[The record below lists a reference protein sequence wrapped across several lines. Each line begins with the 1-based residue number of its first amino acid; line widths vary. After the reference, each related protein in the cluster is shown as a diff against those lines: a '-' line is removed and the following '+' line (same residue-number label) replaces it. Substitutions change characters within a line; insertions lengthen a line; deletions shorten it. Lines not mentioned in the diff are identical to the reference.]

1 MGEYLSTRDSSET
14 SVSRRELVYAAAA
27 VAAGTAL
34 LGATA
39 AGAKETDEG
48 YVVLKDLLTPY
59 AEPPLATVEQKAA
72 SPKRVLVVVDYQVDF
87 VDGALGNDVAPTIDA
102 AIHDRILEYRNAGDI
117 VCYTMDTHPAENYEL
132 TREGG
137 RVKPHCVPGTEG
149 WEVYGTCAELLT
161 PEDAIMVK
169 KGTYGSMD
177 LPTVLGKIKS
187 QGTVITSIE
196 LAGVSTSYC
205 VFHNAIIL
213 FNAFPECAIIL
224 DPATTTSGSEEKTTA
239 ALEQLE
245 KFGMIINW

>member
-1 MGEYLSTRDSSET
+1 MTEYLNEQGNM
-14 SVSRRELVYAAAA
+14 SRRELVGSVAA
-27 VAAGTAL
+27 VAAGAAL
-34 LGATA
+34 LGTA
-39 AGAKETDEG
+39 ASASAEEAGGE
-48 YVVLKDLLTPY
+48 YVVLEDLLTPY
-59 AEPPLATVEQKAA
+59 AEPPLATVEEKAA
-72 SPKRVLVVVDYQVDF
+72 LTKRVLVVVDYQVDF
-87 VDGALGNDVAPTIDA
+87 VDGALGNDVAPTIDG
-102 AIHDRILEYRNAGDI
+102 AIHDKILEYREAGDI
-117 VCYTMDTHPAENYEL
+117 VCYTMDTHPAENYTL

-137 RVKPHCVPGTEG
+137 RVKPHCIPGTEG

-161 PEDAIMVK
+161 PETAIMVK

-177 LPTVLGKIKS
+177 LPAVLGKIKS

-205 VFHNAIIL
+205 VFHNAIVL

-245 KFGMIINW
+245 KFGMIVNW